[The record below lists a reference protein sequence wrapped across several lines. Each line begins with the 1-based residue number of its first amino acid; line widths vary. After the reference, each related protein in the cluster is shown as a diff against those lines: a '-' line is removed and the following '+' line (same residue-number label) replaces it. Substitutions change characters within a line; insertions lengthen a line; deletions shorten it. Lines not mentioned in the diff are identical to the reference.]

1 MIVGYMGDIPFIT
14 SRRYLQTFDDYQRNS
29 EGRWAKHNI
38 IGQKPSLEYLG
49 PDTEKISMKIS
60 LRSDHG
66 VNPES
71 VLNQLRQ
78 MRDTGEVFP
87 LVLGS
92 KVIGNLLKSIWKDSP
107 FGTSTGLWVLKGVT
121 EDVKHWAGG
130 NLYIVDATVTLEEYA
145 ERMV

>member
-60 LRSDHG
+60 LRRDHG

>member
-60 LRSDHG
+60 LRRDHG

-92 KVIGNLLKSIWKDSP
+92 KVIGNLLTSIWKDSP

>member
-1 MIVGYMGDIPFIT
+1 M
-14 SRRYLQTFDDYQRNS
+14 
-29 EGRWAKHNI
+29 
-38 IGQKPSLEYLG
+38 EYLG

-60 LRSDHG
+60 LRRDHG